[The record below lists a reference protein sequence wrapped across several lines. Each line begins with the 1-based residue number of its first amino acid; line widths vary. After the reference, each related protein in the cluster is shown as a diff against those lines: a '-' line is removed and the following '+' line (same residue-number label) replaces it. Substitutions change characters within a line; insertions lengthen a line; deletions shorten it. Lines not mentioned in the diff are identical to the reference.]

1 MCGASSS
8 STKATGS
15 SATGNVSHDRRR
27 CWLRLLRKRLWLFD
41 DGFLRLFAQ
50 PSEQA
55 FFLASRSWGFLV
67 VVGTKHGG
75 RLSHSS
81 DAPKGASANKYSM
94 LNRLRLIQLVHA
106 QHFIEV

>member
-1 MCGASSS
+1 
-8 STKATGS
+8 
-15 SATGNVSHDRRR
+15 
-27 CWLRLLRKRLWLFD
+27 LWLFD

-55 FFLASRSWGFLV
+55 FLLASRSWGLLV

-75 RLSHSS
+75 RLSHGS

-94 LNRLRLIQLVHA
+94 QNRLRLTQLVHA
-106 QHFIEV
+106 QHFVEVPTALQRSTNTKDWNGIVGENAEFS